1 MKTIITKPTKNNYKK
16 ITRVSQNSPRRRK
29 NKKTNLP
36 KMKICEKCER
46 KIGNIKYE
54 REKEIY
60 DKEYIYIIIT
70 IKEKAC

>member
-1 MKTIITKPTKNNYKK
+1 
-16 ITRVSQNSPRRRK
+16 
-29 NKKTNLP
+29 
-36 KMKICEKCER
+36 MKICEKCER